1 MATMLL
7 RALMI
12 CLLASMCNAFGLA
25 LSRSS
30 THSRASILR
39 MSESGPNPVLGIASL
54 GMGLIKPIFKAEA
67 ALQATVLSLGSED
80 VREEA
85 RAQIETDRSSAPAVV
100 YTYGLSPF
108 STECKAFLDKVGCKY
123 EAIELGPE
131 WFLLGPKASAMRVL
145 CKRRRRRPVRLAK
158 ERRAGDDAQGCGR
171 ALIQG
176 SSGSVFETSDT
187 RRWQCA
193 AATSALTQCL
203 CLLCVAPRDAGYPS
217 CLRIPSDST
226 GQLALGWLRGG

>member
-85 RAQIETDRSSAPAVV
+85 RAQIETDRSSAPVVV

-131 WFLLGPKASAMRVL
+131 WFLLGPKASAMRAE
-145 CKRRRRRPVRLAK
+145 LA
-158 ERRAGDDAQGCGR
+158 ATTGQSS
-171 ALIQG
+171 LPHVFIQG
-176 SSGSVFETSDT
+176 KSVGGLYSANDVGEGL
-187 RRWQCA
+187 
-193 AATSALTQCL
+193 SALQKSGELATML
-203 CLLCVAPRDAGYPS
+203 KAAG
-217 CLRIPSDST
+217 
-226 GQLALGWLRGG
+226 AL